1 MSAEQMTACAI
12 IGATIAMFIWG
23 RFRYDLVAVF
33 ALLSVVLTG
42 LVPAQEAFQGF
53 GHPAV
58 LTVIGVLILSR
69 GLQNA
74 GIVDVVLKLLGPLKG
89 RPAMQLTGQSVII
102 AALSAFMN
110 NVGAL
115 ALMLPVAMR
124 TAYREKFLPALI
136 LMPLAFASLL
146 GGLTTLIGTPP
157 NIIVSSFR
165 ERAAGQP
172 YAMFDFAP
180 VGVAVAVAGI
190 LFVVLVGWRL
200 IPKDRRRAPGAEAA
214 LNIEDYITEVRA
226 GKGATAIGR
235 SIREIE
241 SPAEDEV
248 YVVALVRGDREHP
261 DPPGDEAIEPNDILI
276 LEGNPD
282 ALKSVIDEAG
292 FSLVGDKEASLQT
305 SKPEDVGIVEA
316 IVAPQSKLINR
327 SPASMRLRS
336 AYGINLLAI
345 SRHGRRIASR
355 LKDVR
360 FQSGDVILVHGQAAT
375 LAETLAELHC
385 LPLVERDLGIGRPRR
400 LLLAGSLFGGAILAT
415 IFGLLPVQI
424 AFIGAAALMA
434 AAGILTLDELYT
446 SIDWPVIVLIGAMF
460 PVGTA
465 LETTGTAT
473 LLANAVLAT
482 ISGMAPVWALLILL
496 VATMLLSDVINN
508 SATALVMAPIG
519 VSMASQLGTNADP
532 FLMAVAVGSSCA
544 FLTPI
549 GHQNNALILEPG
561 GYRFGDYWRMGL
573 PLEVVITAIAVPTI
587 IVVWPF

>member
-1 MSAEQMTACAI
+1 MSAEQMTACAV
-12 IGATIAMFIWG
+12 IGATIVFFIWG

-33 ALLSVVLTG
+33 ALLAVVLTG
-42 LVPAQEAFQGF
+42 LVPPEQAFNGF
-53 GHPAV
+53 SHPAV

-74 GIVDVVLKLLGPLKG
+74 GIIDVVLKLLGPLKG
-89 RPAMQLTGQSVII
+89 RPVMQLTGQSVII
-102 AALSAFMN
+102 AGLSAFMN

-124 TAYREKFLPALI
+124 TAYRENFPPAMI

-146 GGLTTLIGTPP
+146 GGLITLIGTPP
-157 NIIVSSFR
+157 NLIVSSFR
-165 ERAAGQP
+165 QSAAGQS

-180 VGVAVAVAGI
+180 VGLAVAVAGI
-190 LFVVLVGWRL
+190 AFISLIGWRL
-200 IPKDRRRAPGAEAA
+200 IPRDRRRAMGADAA
-214 LNIEDYITEVRA
+214 LDIEDYITEVRA
-226 GKGATAIGR
+226 GKDSKAVGRTIG
-235 SIREIE
+235 EIK
-241 SPAEDEV
+241 SAAEGEV
-248 YVVALVRGDREHP
+248 YVVALVRQDRKYP
-261 DPPGDEAIEPNDILI
+261 DPPGDEPLEPDDILI

-282 ALKSVIDEAG
+282 ALKSVIDDAG
-292 FSLVGDKEASLQT
+292 LSLVGDKEASLQT
-305 SKPEDVGIVEA
+305 SMPEEIGIVEA

-327 SPASMRLRS
+327 SSASLRLRS

-345 SRHGRRIASR
+345 SRHGRRISAR

-360 FQSGDVILVHGQAAT
+360 FRSGDVMLLHGPAST
-375 LAETLAELHC
+375 LPEALAELHW
-385 LPLVERDLGIGRPRR
+385 LPLAERNLGIGRPRR

-415 IFGLLPVQI
+415 ILGLLPVQI

-434 AAGILTLDELYT
+434 ASGILKLDELYD

-460 PVGTA
+460 PIGTA
-465 LETTGTAT
+465 LETTGTAAY
-473 LLANAVLAT
+473 LADAVLG
-482 ISGMAPVWALLILL
+482 SVDGMAPVWALLILL
-496 VATMLLSDVINN
+496 VATMFLSDVINN

-519 VSMASQLGTNADP
+519 VSMAAQLGTSADP

-573 PLEVVITAIAVPTI
+573 PLELVITAVAVPTI
-587 IVVWPF
+587 LVVWPF